1 MILQSRSARSV
12 PGQGYKS
19 MPHEQVNGVEEIAIS
34 IPTMVTHHSYSIPI
48 SNLIISVWQ
57 FGCSPI
63 LS

>member
-1 MILQSRSARSV
+1 
-12 PGQGYKS
+12 